1 ARSVL
6 ESTCYAVRANV
17 EQLEVAAGASF
28 PSLRLTGGSSGSD
41 LFPQL
46 LADVLGKKVCVPQVA
61 EPSAVAGGRIVLAG
75 DRAAWGKPQPI
86 VRFEPDEERTAA
98 HAPYAERYSAVYDRL
113 REAPGRALGR

>member
-1 ARSVL
+1 MFWPCIAVRRDYANWSTEYSWSHLPPITIFGLKPSHTLGDIARSVL

-61 EPSAVAGGRIVLAG
+61 EPSAV
-75 DRAAWGKPQPI
+75 GK
-86 VRFEPDEERTAA
+86 D
-98 HAPYAERYSAVYDRL
+98 
-113 REAPGRALGR
+113 